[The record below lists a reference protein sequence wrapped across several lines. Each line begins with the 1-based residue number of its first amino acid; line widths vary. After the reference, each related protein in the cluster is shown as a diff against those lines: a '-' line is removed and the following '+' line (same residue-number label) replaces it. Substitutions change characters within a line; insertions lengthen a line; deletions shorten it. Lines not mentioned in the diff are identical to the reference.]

1 NTTGLSAS
9 KTPYF
14 WPKTPGVVSPV
25 DVLSETV
32 NLLRTKGQ
40 LYGRLE
46 FAAPWGFRF
55 PGEKGICLMVTRGS
69 CFLGV
74 DEQEPLVPLV
84 GGDFIFLSSP
94 RSYSLRSSLDLP
106 LRPIEEVASEDEFR
120 QSRLITYGGK
130 S

>member
-1 NTTGLSAS
+1 MDRFEDL
-9 KTPYF
+9 PLIDDEVF
-14 WPKTPGVVSPV
+14 PQQ
-25 DVLSETV
+25 
-32 NLLRTKGQ
+32 GQ

-74 DEQEPLVPLV
+74 DEEEPLVPLV

-94 RSYSLRSSLDLP
+94 LSYSLRSSLELSV
-106 LRPIEEVASEDEFR
+106 RPIEAVTSEDEFR
-120 QSRLITYGGK
+120 HVICRLGADDPQAA
-130 S
+130 